1 MLKHFTNSKL
11 TDVIGA
17 AAFGRLCVETLN
29 SWELKLSQSRQPP
42 SGGCVLKHFVL
53 HAHKHHI
60 VQPPSGG
67 CVLKLPYSG
76 RNRHFVMQP
85 PSGGCVLK
93 LILLAFSCLVRLQP
107 PSGGCALKQNSIN
120 LNSIIFIFLLYLS
133 TQFIPNNIPPLY
145 FPLIRSRLCP
155 IFSFHDLQLCVFL
168 TFILTYLMS

>member
-29 SWELKLSQSRQPP
+29 SWELKLSQSR
-42 SGGCVLKHFVL
+42 
-53 HAHKHHI
+53 
-60 VQPPSGG
+60 
-67 CVLKLPYSG
+67 
-76 RNRHFVMQP
+76 QP